1 MNVLPLSD
9 TVKGIL
15 LIVSGTILLV
25 NTLGFSAELL
35 NNIIL
40 FGSIAMIVI
49 GIFMANIHKRVIA
62 LIVKKEKPQ
71 KPQEPRDPEF

>member
-1 MNVLPLSD
+1 MKFLPLSD
-9 TVKGIL
+9 TIKGIL

-71 KPQEPRDPEF
+71 EPRDPEF